1 MRSKKQI
8 IKIMISTLLLL
19 SCMILFVGCG
29 NSKPQSVVNNSTDTS
44 QNDNADSNANGSDNE
59 PTQNTSK
66 FTLKQVEFNAK
77 GHFEFVGDSDYG
89 RFRYDDKYGIID
101 IDGNI
106 VIEPIYEDM
115 SFPSENLVVA
125 EKSDGNFVILDIT
138 SGKEVGSV
146 EGSEDIPANQIYKI
160 SNPSVLYGDDGD
172 DYIGFSDGYIF
183 MEVTSWA
190 NDRLEENYNS
200 ICMDKTGKEK
210 FATKYNITSNYN
222 SGIAIGYYSDN
233 FMQPKTLAGL
243 DKDGK
248 ELWTVEN
255 VKEYES
261 QSDGVIIYQ
270 DRDSSLYGAIDIKG
284 NKVLECE
291 YEKLTRAGNG
301 LIGFRKYGLWGY
313 FDYKGNEVIKPQ
325 FNSAEMFKGG
335 VALVKKEGEQYF
347 INTKGETVIDN
358 VGVGASY
365 YSNGLIILDYVSVYD
380 FEGNPVSLNNQSVD
394 SNDRVSNALNYNG
407 GKIIKEGATGSQKF
421 YQVIKSE

>member
-407 GKIIKEGATGSQKF
+407 GKIIKEGATGSQKY

>member
-1 MRSKKQI
+1 MRGKKQI

-29 NSKPQSVVNNSTDTS
+29 NSKPQSAANNSTDTS

-59 PTQNTSK
+59 PAQNTSK

-89 RFRYDDKYGIID
+89 RFRYNDKYGIID

-146 EGSEDIPANQIYKI
+146 EGSEDIPANEIYKI
-160 SNPSVLYGDDGD
+160 SNPSILYGDDGD

-183 MEVTSWA
+183 MRVTSWA

-284 NKVLECE
+284 NNVLKCE

-301 LIGFRKYGLWGY
+301 LIGFRKFGLWGY
-313 FDYKGNEVIKPQ
+313 LDYKGNEVIKPQ